1 MKIEAKAWKKEA
13 NFGMWEGIN
22 LVVPSKRGG
31 GSEMEVNGG
40 GRTGRTPLCQLQR
53 ESVREEESVGIR
65 IKKSNRDR
73 VEVRK

>member
-1 MKIEAKAWKKEA
+1 MI
-13 NFGMWEGIN
+13 
-22 LVVPSKRGG
+22 VVLKLGG

-53 ESVREEESVGIR
+53 ESVREEESVGII

-73 VEVRK
+73 VEVRERSENNREKRQTVVQ